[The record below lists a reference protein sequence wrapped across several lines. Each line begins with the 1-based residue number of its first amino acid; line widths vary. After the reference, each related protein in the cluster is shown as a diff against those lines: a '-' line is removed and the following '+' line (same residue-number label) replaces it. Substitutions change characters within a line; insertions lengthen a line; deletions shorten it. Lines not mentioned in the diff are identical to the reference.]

1 LTSEAKGSRCKE
13 IQGDEEKVEDVD
25 LTMSREAQGAQ
36 RVRGRRHDGCHDMLV
51 VLIARA
57 KEDGQ
62 VGGYTTACRRWGIN
76 STIC

>member
-1 LTSEAKGSRCKE
+1 
-13 IQGDEEKVEDVD
+13 
-25 LTMSREAQGAQ
+25 
-36 RVRGRRHDGCHDMLV
+36 VRGRRHDGCHDMLV

-76 STIC
+76 STIRR